1 MINYKLSIQ
10 GNFLC
15 SDKSR
20 AITEKPLA
28 LGVDKFSFTGSQVQ
42 AQTWEMFNEKIFTD
56 NYV

>member
-1 MINYKLSIQ
+1 MIKFKLSIQ
-10 GNFLC
+10 GNSPC
-15 SDKSR
+15 SDKRR

-42 AQTWEMFNEKIFTD
+42 AQTWEMFHEKIFTD